1 MSEIRV
7 EQRIAAPPSTVYRY
21 LTESEKWVLW
31 QSQTADLD
39 ARPGGSFELE
49 MENGMRARGQFTEL
63 IPNARVVFTWG
74 WVDRPG
80 IPPGSTEVTVDLVDE
95 DGGTLLIL
103 THRALPDDE
112 VAAHREG
119 WKNHLPRLAEVASAG
134 RGRSN

>member
-7 EQRIAAPPSTVYRY
+7 EQRIAAPPSTVYKY

-39 ARPGGSFELE
+39 PRPGGHFVLE

-63 IPNARVVFTWG
+63 IPDARVAFTWG
-74 WVDRPG
+74 WVYRPE

-103 THRALPDDE
+103 THRALPDGE
-112 VAAHREG
+112 VSAHREG
-119 WKNHLPRLAEVASAG
+119 WMLHLPRLAEVASAG
-134 RGRSN
+134 LSRSN